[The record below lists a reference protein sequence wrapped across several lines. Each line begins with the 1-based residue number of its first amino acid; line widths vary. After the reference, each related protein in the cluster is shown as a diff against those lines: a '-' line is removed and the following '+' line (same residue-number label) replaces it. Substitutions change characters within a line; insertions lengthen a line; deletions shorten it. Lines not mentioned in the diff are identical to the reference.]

1 MSSIIRL
8 ISFTS
13 FLVLKVIVTAY
24 GSVLH
29 FVGIARGV
37 DAGAGG
43 LRTMSIRI
51 RPIISLLALLPI
63 ESLAIYKPEYV
74 VLEKTG
80 ELEIRRYPTL
90 IVARTRVEADFEDA
104 GSQAGDGSN
113 REQPGLRD
121 LSRR

>member
-90 IVARTRVEADFEDA
+90 IVART
-104 GSQAGDGSN
+104 SQFI
-113 REQPGLRD
+113 
-121 LSRR
+121 